1 MNKLFFGFTALCV
14 SWNMAWGQAD
24 LQAPMPVDPAVRM
37 GVLENGMTYYIR
49 HNEEPKERASF
60 YIIQNVGAILEKDE
74 QNGLAHF
81 LEHMAFN
88 GTENFH
94 GKGIIN
100 TLERHGVAFGRNIN
114 AYTSQ
119 EETVY
124 NISNVPVGPEGLLDT
139 CLLVLNDWSNY
150 LLLTEEEIDA
160 ERGVIS
166 EEWRTRRDAG
176 FRMRA
181 ITSPALYNHAKYAK
195 RDVIGDLDVI
205 KNFDYQTLRDFYH
218 DWYRTDLQAIA
229 MVGDFDVDAMEQK
242 VKDLFSRIPAV
253 ENPMERYAVEI
264 PAHKE
269 PRYALAIDQE
279 ATQSSVALYIK
290 TPATPASEKNHAYYR
305 EGLIKSLYGS
315 MIGTRVNELLQKG
328 NPPFINGRV
337 GFSGLT
343 RNTDLFYVSATA
355 KTNEEELALTGILSE
370 AVRAKRFGFT
380 AGELERAKTNMLV
393 GYENALKRKDK
404 TSHDAY
410 CNEFKSYYLDGEPM
424 SGIDYEY
431 AFATQVIPQITL
443 EEVSALAANTLQEEN
458 RVIVINGP
466 DKDDVTHL
474 TQAEALAIIDQV
486 EHDSTLEAYVDEAVA
501 SSLVAG
507 ELAEAKVVDTRR
519 LEDMNAVEWTFENQ
533 AKVVYRFANY
543 NKEKVALSAYSKGG
557 SSLFGDADVP
567 SASMA
572 TDFMGAYGVGAFDA
586 ITLNKVLTGKSA
598 SVNATLSGLS
608 EGFGGGCRTQ
618 DFETMM
624 QLLYL
629 HFEQPRFDEEAYN
642 TLLARYRAYIAN
654 QGEDPKK
661 ILRDSVT
668 LIMADHHPRARL
680 MDESFLNDMSFQRM
694 KEIYL
699 DRFQDASD
707 FTFFIVGDVP
717 EAEARTMAAKYI
729 GNLKSTNRTENWIDR
744 EVNLPDGETVKN
756 IPLKMAE
763 AKATVII
770 KYNNELDYTPANSIA
785 LSVINGVLDL
795 RYTESIREQEGGTYG
810 VGVRAST
817 GHYPKAEGSLS
828 INFDCDPE
836 RSADLIPLVYAE
848 IEKMMKDGPSQ
859 EDLDK
864 VKKNLLKGRAESKE
878 NNGYWMGVIYNY
890 YVHGIN
896 GDLAGN
902 YEDVVNNLT
911 INDVKQVAKKFF
923 AGADKV
929 QLTFE
934 PAE

>member
-1 MNKLFFGFTALCV
+1 MYKFIFGLSALCL
-14 SWNMAWGQAD
+14 SWSMAWGQAE
-24 LQAPMPVDPAVRM
+24 LEAPMPVDPAVRM

-124 NISNVPVGPEGLLDT
+124 NISNVPVGPEGLMDT

-181 ITSPALYNHAKYAK
+181 ITGPALYNHSKYAE
-195 RDVIGDLDVI
+195 RDVIGDLEVI

-229 MVGDFDVDAMEQK
+229 MVGDFDVDEMEQK
-242 VKDLFSRIPAV
+242 VKALFSKIPAV
-253 ENPMERYAVEI
+253 EKPLERYAVAI
-264 PAHKE
+264 PDHKE
-269 PRYALAIDQE
+269 PLYALAIDKE
-279 ATQSSVALYIK
+279 ATQSSVAIYIK
-290 TPATPASEKNHAYYR
+290 MPATSVSEKNHAYYR
-305 EGLIKSLYGS
+305 DGLIKSLYGS
-315 MIGTRVNELLQKG
+315 MIRTRVQELLQKG
-328 NPPFINGRV
+328 NPPFINGSV

-343 RNTDLFYVSATA
+343 RGTDVFYVSATA
-355 KTNEEELALTGILSE
+355 KTNEEELALTGILTE
-370 AVRAKRFGFT
+370 ALRAKRFGFT
-380 AGELERAKTNMLV
+380 QGELERAKTNLLV
-393 GYENALKRKDK
+393 SYENALKRKDK

-410 CNEFKSYYLDGEPM
+410 CSEFKNYYLDGEPM
-424 SGIDYEY
+424 PGIDYEY
-431 AFATQVIPQITL
+431 EFATQIIPQINL
-443 EEVSALAANTLQEEN
+443 EDVSALAAGTLQKEN
-458 RVIVINGP
+458 RAIVINGP
-466 DKDDVTHL
+466 DKADVQHL
-474 TQAEALAIIDQV
+474 SETEVLAIITKV
-486 EHDSTLEAYVDEAVA
+486 ENDSTIEAYVDEVVA
-501 SSLVAG
+501 SSLVAD
-507 ELAEAKVVDTRR
+507 ELAEGKVIETRR

-533 AKVVYRFANY
+533 AKVVYRFADY

-557 SSLFGDADVP
+557 SSLYGDEDVP

-572 TDFMGAYGVGAFDA
+572 TEFIGAYGVGEFDA
-586 ITLNKVLTGKSA
+586 IALNKVLTGKSA
-598 SVNATLSGLS
+598 SLNPSLNSLS
-608 EGFGGGCRTQ
+608 EGFGGSCRTQ

-629 HFEQPRFDEEAYN
+629 RFEQPRFDEEAY
-642 TLLARYRAYIAN
+642 TALLARYKAYIAN
-654 QGEDPKK
+654 QGENPKK
-661 ILRDSVT
+661 IMQDSLT
-668 LIMADHHPRARL
+668 LIMADYHPRARL
-680 MDESFLNDMSFQRM
+680 MNEAFLNDMSFQRM

-717 EAEARTMAAKYI
+717 EETVKAMAAKYI
-729 GNLKSTNRTENWIDR
+729 GNLKSANRAENWIDR
-744 EVNLPDGETVKN
+744 EVNIPEGETVKN
-756 IPLKMAE
+756 IPLKMTE

-770 KYNNELDYTPANSIA
+770 KYNNELDYTPANRLA
-785 LSVINGVLDL
+785 MSVMKGVLDL
-795 RYTESIREQEGGTYG
+795 RYTESIREKEGGTYG

-817 GHYPKAEGSLS
+817 SHYPKAEGAVS
-828 INFDCDPE
+828 ISFDCDPE
-836 RSADLIPLVYAE
+836 RASDLIPLVYAE
-848 IEKMMKDGPSQ
+848 IEKMMKEGPSQ

-864 VKKNLLKGRAESKE
+864 VRKNMLKGRAESKE
-878 NNGYWMGVIYNY
+878 QNGYWMGVISNY

-896 GDLAGN
+896 SDLAEN
-902 YEDVVNNLT
+902 YETIVNNLT
-911 INDVKQVAKKFF
+911 AKEVKKVAKQFF
-923 AGADKV
+923 SGADKV

>member
-1 MNKLFFGFTALCV
+1 MYKLIFGLTALCL
-14 SWNMAWGQAD
+14 SWSMAWGQAD
-24 LQAPMPVDPAVRM
+24 LTAPMPIDPAVRM

-81 LEHMAFN
+81 LEHMSFN
-88 GTENFH
+88 GTEHFH

-114 AYTSQ
+114 AYTSL

-124 NISNVPVGPEGLLDT
+124 NLSNVPVGPEGLMDT

-181 ITSPALYNHAKYAK
+181 LMAPSLYNHSKYAK
-195 RDVIGDLDVI
+195 RDVIGDLEVI

-229 MVGDFDVDAMEQK
+229 MVGDFDVDEMEQK
-242 VKDLFSRIPAV
+242 VKTMFSKIPAV
-253 ENPMERYAVEI
+253 KKPLERYAVEI

-269 PRYALAIDQE
+269 PLYVLATDEE
-279 ATQSSVALYIK
+279 ATQSSVAIYIK
-290 TPATPASEKNHAYYR
+290 SEATPATEKNHVYYR
-305 EGLIKSLYGS
+305 EGLLKSLYAS
-315 MIGTRVNELLQKG
+315 MIRTRVSELLQKG
-328 NPPFINGRV
+328 NPPFINASA

-343 RNTDLFYVSATA
+343 RGTDIFYVSATA
-355 KTNEEELALTGILSE
+355 KTNEEELAMTGILTE
-370 AVRAKRFGFT
+370 VLRAKRFGFT
-380 AGELERAKTNMLV
+380 QGELERAKTNMLV
-393 GYENALKRKDK
+393 GYENALKRRDK
-404 TSHDAY
+404 TSHDAF
-410 CNEFKSYYLDGEPM
+410 CSEFKKYYLDGEPM
-424 SGIDYEY
+424 PGIDYEY
-431 AFATQVIPQITL
+431 EFATQIIPQITL
-443 EEVSALAANTLQEEN
+443 EELSALAAATMNDEN
-458 RVIVINGP
+458 RVVIINGP
-466 DKDDVTHL
+466 RKEGVMHL
-474 TQAEALAIIDQV
+474 SESEAFAIIEKLENDN
-486 EHDSTLEAYVDEAVA
+486 SIEAYVDEEVA
-501 SSLVAG
+501 SSLVAD
-507 ELAEAKVVDTRR
+507 ELPEVKVVETRR

-543 NKEKVALSAYSKGG
+543 NKEKVALNAYSKGG
-557 SSLFGDADVP
+557 SSLFGDEDVP

-572 TDFMGAYGVGAFDA
+572 TEFMGAYGVGEFDA
-586 ITLNKVLTGKSA
+586 INLNKVLTGKSA
-598 SVNATLSGLS
+598 SVNPSLNGLS
-608 EGFGGGCRTQ
+608 EGFGGSCRTQ

-629 HFEQPRFDEEAYN
+629 QFEQPRFDEEAYN
-642 TLLARYRAYIAN
+642 ALLARYKAYIAN
-654 QGEDPKK
+654 QGENPKK
-661 ILRDSVT
+661 IMQDSVT
-668 LIMADHHPRARL
+668 LIMADYHPRARL
-680 MDESFLNDMSFQRM
+680 MNESFLNDMSFQRM

-717 EAEARTMAAKYI
+717 EDEVKMMAAKYI
-729 GNLKSTNRTENWIDR
+729 GNMKSSNRGENWIDR
-744 EVNLPDGETVKN
+744 EVNIPEGETVKN
-756 IPLKMAE
+756 IPLKMTE

-770 KYNNELDYTPANSIA
+770 KYNDEMDYTPANRIA
-785 LSVINGVLDL
+785 MSVMEGVLDL
-795 RYTESIREQEGGTYG
+795 RYTESIREKEGGTYG

-817 GHYPKAEGSLS
+817 SHYPKAEGAVS
-828 INFDCDPE
+828 ISFDCDPE
-836 RSADLIPLVYAE
+836 RAADLIPLVYVE
-848 IEKMMKDGPSQ
+848 IEKLMKEGPTQ

-864 VKKNLLKGRAESKE
+864 VTKNILKGRAESKE

-890 YVHGIN
+890 YKHGIN
-896 GDLAGN
+896 SDLPEN
-902 YEDVVNNLT
+902 YETIVNNLT
-911 INDVKQVAKKFF
+911 VKDVKKVAKKFF
-923 AGADKV
+923 AKADKV